1 MLRKERRI
9 SVSDYRIETDEKR
22 VKKISTLLEDAP
34 SYVSDFYNHIHN
46 GAREISTQLS
56 YLRDILNYLKYL
68 LTVIPDLSEKEIKDV
83 PITVIDNLSAQDINE
98 YRDFLREKG
107 SPSSVKKKLAALST
121 FFDFLASYQY
131 IDFSPMSSVELPKT
145 PNDEH
150 IIKLND
156 ASAVALL
163 NGIWENKEKLV
174 VGIDGN
180 EDTLTISRDVWL
192 RRERCVLRN
201 FAIVYL
207 FLGTGLRVSEL
218 VGINCDDI
226 DFSNNCI
233 HVILKGGKSND
244 VYFGNE
250 VKAALLLYRDGMSR
264 FDELNKYLNL
274 KTLYPPTLFDKF
286 SPVSPISDFCRAHIL
301 DENFETA
308 IKKQFPDITA
318 EDICAAVQITGY
330 YRRHGRAG
338 FVNGN
343 SGDAFFLSNRG
354 KRISVRMVQVLI
366 KELVKTYVP
375 ELEDRID
382 DTESNKAGLS
392 ASDREKFS
400 PHKLRATCATRILKQ
415 TGDIEL
421 AALQLNHSGVQVTA
435 QFYAKINKEDQRK
448 KIAKLSVL
456 DSSGQE

>member
-1 MLRKERRI
+1 M
-9 SVSDYRIETDEKR
+9 SDYRIETDEKR
-22 VKKISTLLEDAP
+22 IKKISTLLEDAP
-34 SYVSDFYNHIHN
+34 AYVSDFYNHIHN

-56 YLRDILNYLKYL
+56 YIRDILNYLKYL
-68 LTVIPDLSEKEIKDV
+68 LTVIPEFNEKDIKDIPV
-83 PITVIDNLSAQDINE
+83 AVIDNLSAQDINE
-98 YRDFLREKG
+98 YRDFLRESG
-107 SPSSVKKKLAALST
+107 SPASVKKKLAALST

-131 IDFSPMSSVELPKT
+131 IDFSPMTSVELPKT

-274 KTLYPPTLFDKF
+274 KPLFSPTLFDTF
-286 SPVSPISDFCRAHIL
+286 SPVSAVSDFCKSHISDINL
-301 DENFETA
+301 EIA
-308 IKKQFPDITA
+308 LKKQFPELMSEELASATQITA
-318 EDICAAVQITGY
+318 Y

-338 FVNGN
+338 FANGS

-366 KELVKTYVP
+366 KELVKTFVP
-375 ELEDRID
+375 ELEDKIED
-382 DTESNKAGLS
+382 GNDEHAGLS

-448 KIAKLSVL
+448 KISKLSVL
-456 DSSGQE
+456 DSTSQD